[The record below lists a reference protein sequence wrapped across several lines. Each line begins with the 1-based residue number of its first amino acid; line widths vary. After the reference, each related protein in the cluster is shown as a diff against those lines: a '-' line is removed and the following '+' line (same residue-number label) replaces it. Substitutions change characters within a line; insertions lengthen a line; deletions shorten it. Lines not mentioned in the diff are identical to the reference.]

1 LETKLDQNEQKSLKQ
16 IIDYRVEKINQ
27 LRDNGVEPYPYSFNK
42 EYDIFNVL
50 NSENELK
57 DKTIATAGRIVS
69 LRGMGKASFMNIQ
82 DEAGKIQLYI
92 KNDLIG
98 LDNYDKIAKILDIGD
113 IIGVEGQLFRTKTD
127 QLSLRVSSL
136 VLLSKNIR
144 PLPNIKEKDDH
155 NFFAF
160 EDKENR
166 YRYRHLDFIVNPKNK
181 DLFKA
186 RSNIVYKIREILN
199 KKGFM
204 EVETPILQ
212 NIHGG
217 ASAKPFITHHNA
229 LGQDFYLRIAEEL
242 YLKRLLIGGFEK
254 IYEIGKNFRNE
265 GIDRTH
271 NPEFTMLELY
281 ESYSDVSGMMYL
293 CENLIKDVS
302 KSLSIEIV
310 QFMGNTINLN
320 KKFTKISM
328 DELVNKELDADVL
341 NMDISQLYELCK
353 KYNLDVDKKM
363 NFGQLFDKLFS
374 SLIEPKLIQPTF
386 VFDYPKSISPLA
398 KVHREN
404 DQLAERFELFIAG
417 MEFAN
422 AFSELNDPIDQRK
435 RFEDQLELLKSGD
448 EEAHQMDVDFIESM
462 EVGMPPT
469 GGIGIGIDRLVMLLL
484 EKNSIKDVI
493 LFPSLRNK

>member
-1 LETKLDQNEQKSLKQ
+1 MENKLDHNEQKSLKQ
-16 IIDYRVEKINQ
+16 IIDYRIEKINQ
-27 LRDNGVEPYPYSFNK
+27 LRDNGIEPYPYSFK
-42 EYDIFNVL
+42 KDYDIFNVL
-50 NSENELK
+50 DSENKLK
-57 DKTIATAGRIVS
+57 DKSFTLAGRIIS
-69 LRGMGKASFMNIQ
+69 LRSMGKASFMNIQ
-82 DEAGKIQLYI
+82 DETEKIQLYI

-98 LDNYDKIAKILDIGD
+98 LDNYDKIVKYLDIGD
-113 IIGVEGQLFRTKTD
+113 IIGVEGVLFRTKTD
-127 QLSLRVSSL
+127 QLSLKVSSI

-144 PLPNIKEKDDH
+144 PLPNIKEKDEH

-166 YRYRHLDFIVNPKNK
+166 YRYRHLDLIVNPKNK
-181 DLFKA
+181 HLFKV
-186 RSNIVYKIREILN
+186 RSGIIYKIREILN

-204 EVETPILQ
+204 EVETPTLQ

-302 KSLSIEIV
+302 ESLNLKIV
-310 QFMGNTINLN
+310 EFMGNKINLS
-320 KKFTKISM
+320 KKFNKISM
-328 DELVNKELDADVL
+328 NDLLKKELGSDIL
-341 NMDISQLYELCK
+341 NMNNAQLYKICK
-353 KYNLDVDKKM
+353 KYNLEVDKKM

-404 DQLAERFELFIAG
+404 DELAERFELFIAG

-448 EEAHQMDVDFIESM
+448 EEAQQMDIDFIESM

-484 EKNSIKDVI
+484 EKDSIKDVI

>member
-1 LETKLDQNEQKSLKQ
+1 MDQNEQKSLKQ
-16 IIDYRVEKINQ
+16 IIDYRIEKINQ
-27 LRDNGVEPYPYSFNK
+27 LRDNGIEPYPYSFKK
-42 EYDIFNVL
+42 EYDVCNVL
-50 NSENELK
+50 SSE
-57 DKTIATAGRIVS
+57 DKLQDKVVSIAGRIIS
-69 LRGMGKASFMNIQ
+69 LRSMGKASFMNIQ
-82 DEAGKIQLYI
+82 DETGKIQLYV

-98 LDNYDKIAKILDIGD
+98 LDNYDKIAKVLDIGD
-113 IIGVEGQLFRTKTD
+113 IIGVQGQLFRTKTD

-136 VLLSKNIR
+136 TLLSKNIR

-166 YRYRHLDFIVNPKNK
+166 YRYRHLDLIVNPKNK

-186 RSNIVYKIREILN
+186 RSKIIYKIREILN
-199 KKGFM
+199 NKGFM
-204 EVETPILQ
+204 EVETPTLQ

-242 YLKRLLIGGFEK
+242 YLKRLLINGFEK

-281 ESYSDVSGMMYL
+281 ESYSDVSGMMSL

-302 KSLSIEIV
+302 KSLDIEV
-310 QFMGNTINLN
+310 VEFMGNKINLN
-320 KKFTKISM
+320 QKFSKISM
-328 DELVNKELDADVL
+328 SDLVKNEIGADVL
-341 NMDISQLYELCK
+341 NMDNSQLYKLCK
-353 KYNLDVDKKM
+353 KHNLDVEKKM

-404 DQLAERFELFIAG
+404 SELAERFELFIAG

-435 RFEDQLELLKSGD
+435 RFEDQLALLESGD

-469 GGIGIGIDRLVMLLL
+469 GGIGIGIDRLIMLLL
-484 EKNSIKDVI
+484 EKDSIKDII

>member
-1 LETKLDQNEQKSLKQ
+1 MDQNEQKSLKQ
-16 IIDYRVEKINQ
+16 IIDYRIEKINQ
-27 LRDNGVEPYPYSFNK
+27 LRDNGIEPYPYSFKK
-42 EYDIFNVL
+42 EYDVCDVL
-50 NSENELK
+50 SSE
-57 DKTIATAGRIVS
+57 DKLQDKVISIAGRIIS
-69 LRGMGKASFMNIQ
+69 LRSMGKASFMNIQ
-82 DEAGKIQLYI
+82 DETGKIQLYV

-98 LDNYDKIAKILDIGD
+98 LDNYDKIAKVLDIGD
-113 IIGVEGQLFRTKTD
+113 IIGVQGQLFRTKTD
-127 QLSLRVSSL
+127 QLSLRISSL
-136 VLLSKNIR
+136 MLLSKNIR

-166 YRYRHLDFIVNPKNK
+166 YRYRHLDLIVNPKNK

-186 RSNIVYKIREILN
+186 RSKIIYKIREILN
-199 KKGFM
+199 NKGFM
-204 EVETPILQ
+204 EVETPTLQ

-281 ESYSDVSGMMYL
+281 ESYSDVSGMMSL

-302 KSLSIEIV
+302 KSLDIEV
-310 QFMGNTINLN
+310 VEFMGNKINLN
-320 KKFTKISM
+320 KKFSKISM
-328 DELVNKELDADVL
+328 SDLVKNEIGADVL
-341 NMDISQLYELCK
+341 NMNNSELYKLCK
-353 KYNLDVDKKM
+353 KHNLDVDKKM

-404 DQLAERFELFIAG
+404 SQLAERFELFIAG

-435 RFEDQLELLKSGD
+435 RFEDQLALLESGD

-469 GGIGIGIDRLVMLLL
+469 GGIGIGIDRLIMLLL
-484 EKNSIKDVI
+484 EKDSIKDVI

>member
-1 LETKLDQNEQKSLKQ
+1 MENKLDQNEQKSLKQ
-16 IIDYRVEKINQ
+16 IIDIRIEKINQ
-27 LRDNGVEPYPYSFNK
+27 LREKGIEPYPYSFKKDFNINHVLDSEK
-42 EYDIFNVL
+42 ELEGKSI
-50 NSENELK
+50 
-57 DKTIATAGRIVS
+57 TIAGRIIS
-69 LRGMGKASFMNIQ
+69 LRSMGKACFMNIQ
-82 DEAGKIQLYI
+82 DETDKIQLYI
-92 KNDLIG
+92 KNNLIG
-98 LDNYDKIAKILDIGD
+98 LEKYEDIVKKLDIGD
-113 IIGVEGQLFRTKTD
+113 IVGVEGVLFRTRTD
-127 QLSLRVSSL
+127 QLSLNITNL

-155 NFFAF
+155 NYFAF

-166 YRYRHLDFIVNPKNK
+166 YRYRHLDLIVNPKNK
-181 DLFKA
+181 EIFNS
-186 RSNIVYKIREILN
+186 RSKIIYKIREILN
-199 KKGFM
+199 DDGFM
-204 EVETPILQ
+204 EVETPTLQ

-281 ESYSDVSGMMYL
+281 QSYSDVSDMMVL
-293 CENLIKDVS
+293 CEKLIKNVS
-302 KSLSIEIV
+302 KDMNIKSV
-310 QFMGNTINLN
+310 DFMGNTIDLN
-320 KKFTKISM
+320 KKFVKTSM
-328 DELVNKELDADVL
+328 SKLFKENLNCDILNLSSNELF
-341 NMDISQLYELCK
+341 ILCK
-353 KYNLDVDKKM
+353 QHNVDVDKKM
-363 NFGQLFDKLFS
+363 NYGQLFDKIFS
-374 SLIEPKLIQPTF
+374 ALIEPTLIQPTF

-422 AFSELNDPIDQRK
+422 AFSELNDPIDQRA
-435 RFEDQLELLKSGD
+435 RFEEQLDLLKSGD
-448 EEAHQMDVDFIESM
+448 EEAHQMDIDFIESM

-484 EKNSIKDVI
+484 GKDSIKDII

>member
-1 LETKLDQNEQKSLKQ
+1 MDQNEQKSLKQ
-16 IIDYRVEKINQ
+16 IIDYRIEKINQ
-27 LRDNGVEPYPYSFNK
+27 LRDNGIEPYPYSFKK
-42 EYDIFNVL
+42 EYDVCNVL
-50 NSENELK
+50 SSE
-57 DKTIATAGRIVS
+57 DKLQDKVVSIAGRIIS
-69 LRGMGKASFMNIQ
+69 LRSMGKASFMNIQ
-82 DEAGKIQLYI
+82 DETGKIQLYV

-98 LDNYDKIAKILDIGD
+98 LDNYDKIAKVLDIGD
-113 IIGVEGQLFRTKTD
+113 IIGIQGQLFRTKTD

-136 VLLSKNIR
+136 TLLSKNIR

-166 YRYRHLDFIVNPKNK
+166 YRYRHLDLIVNPKNK

-186 RSNIVYKIREILN
+186 RSKIIYKIREILN
-199 KKGFM
+199 NKGFM
-204 EVETPILQ
+204 EVETPTLQ

-242 YLKRLLIGGFEK
+242 YLKRLLINGFEK

-281 ESYSDVSGMMYL
+281 ESYSDVSGMMSL

-302 KSLSIEIV
+302 KSLDIEV
-310 QFMGNTINLN
+310 VEFMGNKINLN
-320 KKFTKISM
+320 QKFSKISM
-328 DELVNKELDADVL
+328 SDLVKNEIGADVL
-341 NMDISQLYELCK
+341 NMDNSQLYKLCK
-353 KYNLDVDKKM
+353 KHNLDVEKKM

-404 DQLAERFELFIAG
+404 SELAERFELFIAG

-435 RFEDQLELLKSGD
+435 RFEDQLALLESGD

-469 GGIGIGIDRLVMLLL
+469 GGIGIGIDRLIMLLL
-484 EKNSIKDVI
+484 EKDSIKDII

>member
-1 LETKLDQNEQKSLKQ
+1 MDQNEQKSLKQ
-16 IIDYRVEKINQ
+16 IIGYRIEKINQ
-27 LRDNGVEPYPYSFNK
+27 LRDNGIEPYPYSFKK
-42 EYDIFNVL
+42 EYDICNVL
-50 NSENELK
+50 SSE
-57 DKTIATAGRIVS
+57 DKLQDKVVSIAGRIIS
-69 LRGMGKASFMNIQ
+69 LRSMGKASFMNIQ
-82 DEAGKIQLYI
+82 DETGKIQLYV

-98 LDNYDKIAKILDIGD
+98 LDNYDKIAKVLDIGD
-113 IIGVEGQLFRTKTD
+113 IIGVQGQLFRTKTD

-136 VLLSKNIR
+136 MLLSKNIR

-166 YRYRHLDFIVNPKNK
+166 YRYRHLDLIVNPKNK
-181 DLFKA
+181 DLFKV
-186 RSNIVYKIREILN
+186 RSKIIYKIREILN
-199 KKGFM
+199 SKGFM
-204 EVETPILQ
+204 EVETPTLQ

-281 ESYSDVSGMMYL
+281 ESYSDVSGMMSL
-293 CENLIKDVS
+293 CENLINDVS
-302 KSLSIEIV
+302 KSLDIEV
-310 QFMGNTINLN
+310 VEFMGNKINLN
-320 KKFTKISM
+320 QKFSKISM
-328 DELVNKELDADVL
+328 SDLVKNEIGADVL
-341 NMDISQLYELCK
+341 NMDNSQLYKLCK
-353 KYNLDVDKKM
+353 KHNLDVEKKM

-404 DQLAERFELFIAG
+404 SELAERFELFIAG

-435 RFEDQLELLKSGD
+435 RFEDQLALLESGD
-448 EEAHQMDVDFIESM
+448 EEAHQMDIDFIESM

-469 GGIGIGIDRLVMLLL
+469 GGIGIGIDRLIMLLL
-484 EKNSIKDVI
+484 EKDSIKDII